1 VKLLLAEEG
10 SGEAAELWD
19 GAAAV
24 RMASVGYA
32 EVRAALAAARCSRRL
47 SPGGLAAAR
56 AKLELRWSEIDVQ
69 DLDELL
75 VRTAGNVAE
84 TFALRALDAVHLAAA
99 LSLEDEELV
108 LSTWD
113 DRLRTAAQAAG
124 LAVAP

>member
-10 SGEAAELWD
+10 SGQAAELWD

-32 EVRAALAAARCSRRL
+32 EVRAALAAARRSRRL
-47 SPGGLAAAR
+47 SRGGLATAR
-56 AKLELRWSEIDVQ
+56 AKLERRWSEIDVQ
-69 DLDELL
+69 DLDDLL
-75 VRTAGNVAE
+75 VRMAGDVAE

-99 LSLEDEELV
+99 LALDDEELV
-108 LSTWD
+108 FASWD
-113 DRLRTAAQAAG
+113 ERLRTAAQTEG